1 MFGIRSTPHTIS
13 TPNAIAVVQY
23 LDPETNEIVVE
34 NHPIGGFGN
43 SIISIDT
50 GVPIGSPLSVGEVKI
65 GITNSSVLQNA
76 TGAGLI
82 ARALG
87 RLVGGITGTDSIRES
102 SQFLVFL
109 QSIANTHDDLHSKLP
124 VPTPSPKECFASDT
138 LISMWPLG
146 SDFEQNADAGGGY
159 CERQVLEGVW
169 QKPIEQIVPGDVVV
183 SFD

>member
-1 MFGIRSTPHTIS
+1 MGSINSKNGGTNIAPLNSPGFDDLALIPWQSDQPITIVFGIRSTPHTIS

-124 VPTPSPKECFASDT
+124 VPTPSPKECLGDT
-138 LISMWPLG
+138 
-146 SDFEQNADAGGGY
+146 
-159 CERQVLEGVW
+159 
-169 QKPIEQIVPGDVVV
+169 
-183 SFD
+183 